1 MTDKAK
7 EKVGSKPAPFYGPS
21 AARSSTA
28 AESAEDPLLSSGAT
42 PDRSAAFGS
51 SGPLYRSGD
60 LVFVRPLRATLW
72 VAQLTEPV
80 IEISPGCFNV
90 DRPTCRYF
98 VRTEALAGYPHALD
112 WWEARG
118 QGLRLADEAAAMAR
132 AAASDGVHF
141 SFEKTDRVTRSTI
154 CGRFEPAS
162 ILEHVTWRNQLVSFA
177 IPELVLAHAREQ
189 VSSEGLEADVEHEQP
204 PVTAVAAARASSVS
218 TASGDTAYLELAHK
232 RQLAYQLQQM
242 RKDEKAKEQRKQ

>member
-1 MTDKAK
+1 M
-7 EKVGSKPAPFYGPS
+7 S
-21 AARSSTA
+21 
-28 AESAEDPLLSSGAT
+28 LLCAYRGA
-42 PDRSAAFGS
+42 
-51 SGPLYRSGD
+51 
-60 LVFVRPLRATLW
+60 
-72 VAQLTEPV
+72 
-80 IEISPGCFNV
+80 
-90 DRPTCRYF
+90 
-98 VRTEALAGYPHALD
+98 PHALD